1 MKNLSRFIM
10 VFTLIF
16 LGLNTVNA
24 QTSLKDDK
32 AAKATEVKKF
42 INNKDFVFE
51 ATQAD
56 LRKGEKPLNY
66 HAYDVAVTK
75 DTLVANLPGSGKGP
89 LKIASTDY
97 AYSAMKG
104 KNGDWDI
111 FIKPK
116 AGLTSDV
123 KQIKMEV
130 TPQGH
135 ASMRVITANRGPLE
149 LNGYIKQEDY

>member
-1 MKNLSRFIM
+1 MKNLSKFLM

-16 LGLNTVNA
+16 WGLNTVKA
-24 QTSLKDDK
+24 QSSLKDDK
-32 AAKATEVKKF
+32 AEKAKEVRGFVKG
-42 INNKDFVFE
+42 KDFVFE

-66 HAYDVAVTK
+66 HAYDVAVSK

-97 AYSAMKG
+97 AYNAVKG

-123 KQIKMEV
+123 KQIRMEV

-135 ASMRVITANRGPLE
+135 ASMRVITATRGPLE

>member
-1 MKNLSRFIM
+1 MKNLSKFLI

-16 LGLNTVNA
+16 WGLNTVKA
-24 QTSLKDDK
+24 QSSLKDDK
-32 AAKATEVKKF
+32 AEKAKEVRGFVKQ
-42 INNKDFVFE
+42 KDFVFE
-51 ATQAD
+51 ATRAD

-66 HAYDVAVTK
+66 HAYDVAVSK
-75 DTLVANLPGSGKGP
+75 DTLVANLPGSAKGP
-89 LKIASTDY
+89 IKIASTDY
-97 AYSAMKG
+97 AYNAVKG

-123 KQIKMEV
+123 KQIRMEV